1 MTEKWASVK
10 EVFKVFPNPHNTS
23 GQRNAVILT
32 ESLHVIVVSSLLLWI
47 KCTCRPYSSYSS
59 LSLSVIFHL
68 QYSEL
73 WPGNTGLKLQH
84 KNNVSCLLTCMPCH
98 ASRQGQYFNVD
109 LWWVW
114 CLFCYLVYFICTYSP
129 SYKVFYFY
137 EWYVSRSSM
146 EAS

>member
-1 MTEKWASVK
+1 MTEKWAFVK
-10 EVFKVFPNPHNTS
+10 EVHKVFANPHNIS
-23 GQRNAVILT
+23 GQRNALILT

-47 KCTCRPYSSYSS
+47 KCTCRHYSCYSS
-59 LSLSVIFHL
+59 LSLSAIFHL

-73 WPGNTGLKLQH
+73 LPGNTGLKLQH

-109 LWWVW
+109 LWWILVPLL
-114 CLFCYLVYFICTYSP
+114 LFGLLYLYLFSLLQGL
-129 SYKVFYFY
+129 YFY
-137 EWYVSRSSM
+137 EWYVSRSSV